1 MNKKQGKLAFP
12 HGGKSKFSENQLSL
26 TGENQN
32 SAKISFPS
40 RGKIKIQRK
49 SAFPYEGKQENSKKR
64 FSLARENEITVRT
77 DFPRGGKPKNAENH
91 SSLVSDERKTGKM
104 ARRL

>member
-1 MNKKQGKLAFP
+1 MGENKK
-12 HGGKSKFSENQLSL
+12 
-26 TGENQN
+26 T
-32 SAKISFPS
+32 AKISFPS
-40 RGKIKIQRK
+40 WGKIKIQRK

-91 SSLVSDERKTGKM
+91 SSLVSDERKTLKM
-104 ARRL
+104 ARRS

>member
-1 MNKKQGKLAFP
+1 MNKRQEKLAFP

-26 TGENQN
+26 MRENQN

-49 SAFPYEGKQENSKKR
+49 SAFPCGGKQKFSKNQL
-64 FSLARENEITVRT
+64 SLMRENKITART
-77 DFPRGGKPKNAENH
+77 DFPPRGKAK
-91 SSLVSDERKTGKM
+91 KC
-104 ARRL
+104 